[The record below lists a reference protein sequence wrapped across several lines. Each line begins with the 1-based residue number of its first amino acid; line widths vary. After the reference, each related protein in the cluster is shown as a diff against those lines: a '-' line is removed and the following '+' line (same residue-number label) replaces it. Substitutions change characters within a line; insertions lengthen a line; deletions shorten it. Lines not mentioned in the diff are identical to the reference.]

1 MSIEDQ
7 GYGKAEITF
16 RHGGSGEP
24 LLLLHGNPMSHI
36 TWHKIVDDLKSQ
48 FYIVAAD
55 LRGYGESIG
64 PEDGGENHL
73 NYSFRAMAN
82 DQINL
87 MKILGYDKFYI
98 LKRDKMSVEAEDF
111 EVNDNATHA
120 QIRSAFKKHSSSKK
134 NNKTLLTNFGRTVA
148 V

>member
-1 MSIEDQ
+1 M
-7 GYGKAEITF
+7 KVAEAS
-16 RHGGSGEP
+16 SGERY
-24 LLLLHGNPMSHI
+24 N
-36 TWHKIVDDLKSQ
+36 
-48 FYIVAAD
+48 YID
-55 LRGYGESIG
+55 
-64 PEDGGENHL
+64 EDSRKRFQREFAKNRCL
-73 NYSFRAMAN
+73 TFDNV
-82 DQINL
+82 
-87 MKILGYDKFYI
+87 LGYDKFYI